1 MHRIVFSIFVSRQ
14 KLPVQLVSASTK
26 LRQMFYR
33 QIERRSFHTAWT
45 RSGPAHNSP
54 KPSLQPNQLNAGDAS
69 VTGAE
74 QKTGPSAP
82 SPTLSFGLV

>member
-1 MHRIVFSIFVSRQ
+1 MSEDGPKAKKQGTLRWSADQGQTGRVPRDPRP
-14 KLPVQLVSASTK
+14 PVV
-26 LRQMFYR
+26 
-33 QIERRSFHTAWT
+33 T

-54 KPSLQPNQLNAGDAS
+54 KPSLRPNQLNAGDAS